1 MKNYIVYQTKDKVG
15 IIQSENWNRLQYERE
30 IKPIRLALLDLTDE
44 AEQALAEILQDNIEE
59 FAELLN
65 EELDN
70 QCLYM
75 N

>member
-30 IKPIRLALLDLTDE
+30 IKPIRLALIDLTDE

>member
-1 MKNYIVYQTKDKVG
+1 MKNYIVYQTKDKVW

-30 IKPIRLALLDLTDE
+30 IKPIRLALIDLTDE

-65 EELDN
+65 EELNN

>member
-1 MKNYIVYQTKDKVG
+1 MKNYIVYQTKDKVW

-59 FAELLN
+59 FVELLN